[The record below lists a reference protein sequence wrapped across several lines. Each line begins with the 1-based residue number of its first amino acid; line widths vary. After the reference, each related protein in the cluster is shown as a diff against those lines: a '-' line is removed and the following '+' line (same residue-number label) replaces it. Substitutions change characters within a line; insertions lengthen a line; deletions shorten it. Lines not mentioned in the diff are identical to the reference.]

1 MSVARRRAGPKV
13 ARWRRRQERGE
24 PKPHHRNHNHT
35 SVSYR
40 LSHTLL
46 LLSMPEAVPVTKVQ
60 EVANPGLHRFR
71 ALSSQK
77 AKAAQQ
83 SALQAEVEKLAA
95 KVAALE
101 AKLAAPASTE
111 AAQPAAEEGASIGEL
126 VASLKALTAAAEAEA
141 PLTSSACIGAGVA
154 TSRPTSAPY
163 RTLRGDAASVV
174 SWSADAAGRSKT
186 PGWYHTSRKQLY
198 AQRAKNAAG
207 QPTGCFVSHS
217 KYADEAVRIAATGRL
232 AFSAGK

>member
-1 MSVARRRAGPKV
+1 MSVARRRGAESSAVAAEAGE
-13 ARWRRRQERGE
+13 RRTETTPLQ
-24 PKPHHRNHNHT
+24 PTTP
-35 SVSYR
+35 
-40 LSHTLL
+40 LSLTVFRILCYS
-46 LLSMPEAVPVTKVQ
+46 LSMPEAVPVTKVQ

-101 AKLAAPASTE
+101 AKLAAPA
-111 AAQPAAEEGASIGEL
+111 AQPVAEEGPSVGEL

-141 PLTSSACIGAGVA
+141 PLTSAREIGAGVA

-198 AQRAKNAAG
+198 AQRAKSAAG